1 MGSSI
6 SCRPTASTW
15 LRYICRQ
22 KKEAVFSIGAGR
34 RSVSQAAHMYW
45 IATSRPDS
53 RPHVMPVWG
62 VWLDD
67 VFYFSSGRQ
76 SRKVRN
82 LAKNAHC
89 VVSVEDGTDCVVVEG
104 EAEEVSSGPLHAA
117 ISDAYLAKYQSDLSE
132 LGEPIYAVHPT
143 VAFGLQESDF
153 VGSATRWKF
162 SAAKTR

>member
-6 SCRPTASTW
+6 VADRPQAPGYGILPQEEGSGLLDW
-15 LRYICRQ
+15 NWAAERLLR
-22 KKEAVFSIGAGR
+22 S
-34 RSVSQAAHMYW
+34 HLYW
-45 IATSRPDS
+45 IATTRPDS
-53 RPHVMPVWG
+53 RLHAMPVWG

-82 LAKNAHC
+82 LTRNAHC
-89 VVSVEDGTDCVVVEG
+89 VVSVADGTDCVVVEG
-104 EAEEVSSGPLHAA
+104 EAEEVSPGPLHAA

-132 LGEPIYAVHPT
+132 LGEPIYAVHPV

-162 SAAKTR
+162 STAKTQ